1 METAQEREVQ
11 LLQGRQAWPFH
22 HMMGMGMAAT
32 ATAGGCFDGYGHGGG
47 GIGSDCGFV
56 LGWEQPPAPAPFDC
70 FGLLAADVH
79 DLFPLFA
86 GMESPLPVSSSS
98 ALATPPPPPPAPAH
112 DAIAAIPGELDD
124 LLLNFWDASCHDGD
138 VGEQQKPQLDA
149 FNSTCVTHEQTTTTT
164 TTCAAAAA
172 AAATATNSFFHY
184 DDGDDPLSSIF
195 CTGPTPPLLPAEQ
208 AVAFQQQAPAAEP
221 EPLLSSS
228 SSNCQGAQAQP
239 QGAAATPRT
248 PPVPRSSSTPTST
261 IASRKRAT
269 REAAESS
276 DHAAAECSQES
287 ESSKR
292 RRTEAAPAQASSARV
307 LCPFALLKPDGLD
320 GGATLADIN
329 ARILM
334 RPTRPVRHPVGEF
347 ACAPRVSADQPGL
360 SGKAVSSFTR
370 LHTPGRGTITIIRTR
385 G

>member
-22 HMMGMGMAAT
+22 MMGMGMAAT
-32 ATAGGCFDGYGHGGG
+32 ATAGGCFDGPYGG
-47 GIGSDCGFV
+47 GIGGDCFV
-56 LGWEQPPAPAPFDC
+56 LGWEQPPAPAPFGC

-98 ALATPPPPPPAPAH
+98 ALAAPPPAPPALPEH
-112 DAIAAIPGELDD
+112 DAVAAIPGELDD

-138 VGEQQKPQLDA
+138 VGEQQKAQQQELDA

-164 TTCAAAAA
+164 TCAAAAA
-172 AAATATNSFFHY
+172 ANTTNSFFHY

-195 CTGPTPPLLPAEQ
+195 CTGPTPLLPAEK
-208 AVAFQQQAPAAEP
+208 AVAFQQAPAAAEP

-228 SSNCQGAQAQP
+228 SSNCQVDQAQAQV
-239 QGAAATPRT
+239 QGAVATPRT
-248 PPVPRSSSTPTST
+248 PPLPPRSSTST
-261 IASRKRAT
+261 STTPSLKRAT

-276 DHAAAECSQES
+276 DQAAECSQQS

-292 RRTEAAPAQASSARV
+292 RRTEAPAPAPGSARV

-334 RPTRPVRHPVGEF
+334 RPSRPVRHPVGEF

>member
-1 METAQEREVQ
+1 MEKAQEREVQ

-22 HMMGMGMAAT
+22 TMGMGMGMAA
-32 ATAGGCFDGYGHGGG
+32 AAGGCFDGYNGGG
-47 GIGSDCGFV
+47 GGGDCFV
-56 LGWEQPPAPAPFDC
+56 LGWEQPPAAAFGC

-86 GMESPLPVSSSS
+86 GMESPLPVVPSS
-98 ALATPPPPPPAPAH
+98 ALAAAPPAPAH
-112 DAIAAIPGELDD
+112 DAVPGDLDD

-138 VGEQQKPQLDA
+138 VGEGEQRHDDA
-149 FNSTCVTHEQTTTTT
+149 FNSSCITREQAT
-164 TTCAAAAA
+164 TTCAAAA
-172 AAATATNSFFHY
+172 AAATATNSIHY

-195 CTGPTPPLLPAEQ
+195 CTGPTPLPAEK
-208 AVAFQQQAPAAEP
+208 AVAFQPPAA

-228 SSNCQGAQAQP
+228 SSNSNCPGAT
-239 QGAAATPRT
+239 ATPGASRART
-248 PPVPRSSSTPTST
+248 PPLPWSSASTPSL
-261 IASRKRAT
+261 KRAT
-269 REAAESS
+269 RVAAESS
-276 DHAAAECSQES
+276 PDQAAAAERGQS

-292 RRTEAAPAQASSARV
+292 RRTAEPAAAAPV
-307 LCPFALLKPDGLD
+307 GLLCPFALLKPDGLD

-329 ARILM
+329 ARLLM
-334 RPTRPVRHPVGEF
+334 RPARPVRHPVGEF
-347 ACAPRVSADQPGL
+347 ACAPRVSADQPGI